1 LADAISAVRLCRDE
15 WMAQLGIEHLGE
27 NIHALPEEL
36 YRKLVQELLSQGQ
49 NVGLEFGVL
58 G

>member
-1 LADAISAVRLCRDE
+1 
-15 WMAQLGIEHLGE
+15 MAQLGIEHLGE